1 MLCRSLITV
10 PSRKVSLHLHRPG
23 HCPHHLYLHNF
34 YTNTL
39 LHQPL
44 SAETN
49 FCTIY
54 TNELLHKLPFTRIT
68 LSTNPHLYQPAF
80 TQTSFYPNLVLL
92 EPPVAPTNFHTNIFL
107 HQPALVFL
115 CPDQV
120 QPKNNP
126 VAGGMPKAINVACI
140 GSSAQQ
146 SRYTGTKPCCGLVRL
161 SPHYCAR
168 TKA

>member
-80 TQTSFYPNLVLL
+80 TPTSSCLSLPR
-92 EPPVAPTNFHTNIFL
+92 
-107 HQPALVFL
+107 PA
-115 CPDQV
+115 
-120 QPKNNP
+120 KNSR